1 MARNPRRTKRQ
12 RKHVKREGGRRNLK
26 VNACGGCSVCC
37 MVLKVE
43 AVAKEQYTRCRH
55 QCEEGCGIY
64 RVRPTGCSGFHCLY
78 ELGMIDGGIDARPD
92 KLGLLLYFQSNDFGD
107 VVMIN
112 EAWSG
117 ALDANEELIEG
128 LREFSIVI
136 LIPYGGGSRKVRGP
150 DKAMQKIADKVNMAK
165 ARKATDEGSD

>member
-1 MARNPRRTKRQ
+1 MARNPRRTKRK
-12 RKHVKREGGRRNLK
+12 RSGVKREGGKRNLK

-55 QCEEGCGIY
+55 QCEEGCRIY
-64 RVRPTGCSGFHCLY
+64 KVRPTGCGGFHCLY

-92 KLGLLLYFQSNDFGD
+92 MLGLLLYFQSNKFGD

-117 ALDANEELIEG
+117 ALEENEDLIEG
-128 LREFSIVI
+128 LAKFSIVI
-136 LIPYGGGSRKVRGP
+136 LIPYGGESRRVRGP
-150 DKAMQKIADKVNMAK
+150 AEAMRAAEAMVNEAK
-165 ARKATDEGSD
+165 ARKGTA